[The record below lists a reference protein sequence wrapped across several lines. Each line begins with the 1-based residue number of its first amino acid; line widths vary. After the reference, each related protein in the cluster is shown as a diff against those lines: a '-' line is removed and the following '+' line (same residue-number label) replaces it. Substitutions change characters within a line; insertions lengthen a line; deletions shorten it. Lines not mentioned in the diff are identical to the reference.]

1 MSVTENTSGRQNPG
15 SEKGNG
21 QNETKAANAKPQRKP
36 EDEKRKIRCA
46 FTGHRPQYLT
56 RCEEDVRV
64 DLENAIMAAIKDGYT
79 TFISGLAYGVDIW
92 AAEIV
97 ARMKAHNP
105 ALHLVAAIP
114 FPDFSDGWTE
124 EWKARYNVLLA
135 EAEYVKVMAPAYSNE
150 AYHARNRWL
159 VDHSSRVIAV
169 YNGEPSGTRNTILYA
184 RKTRVPV
191 QVLKG

>member
-1 MSVTENTSGRQNPG
+1 M

-21 QNETKAANAKPQRKP
+21 QSETKAANAKPQRKP

-97 ARMKAHNP
+97 ARMKEHNP

-124 EWKARYNVLLA
+124 DWKARYNVLLA
-135 EAEYVKVMAPAYSNE
+135 EAEYVKVMAPTYSKE

-191 QVLKG
+191 RVLKG

>member
-1 MSVTENTSGRQNPG
+1 M
-15 SEKGNG
+15 SEKQAGP
-21 QNETKAANAKPQRKP
+21 NETKAGGAKPQRKP

-97 ARMKAHNP
+97 ARMKEQNP

-124 EWKARYNVLLA
+124 DWKARYNVLLA
-135 EAEYVKVMAPAYSNE
+135 EAEYVKVMAPTYSKE

-191 QVLKG
+191 RVLKG

>member
-1 MSVTENTSGRQNPG
+1 M
-15 SEKGNG
+15 SEKRNG
-21 QNETKAANAKPQRKP
+21 VNEGESENAKPQRKP

-97 ARMKAHNP
+97 ARMKAQNP

-114 FPDFSDGWTE
+114 FPDFSDSWTE
-124 EWKARYNVLLA
+124 E
-135 EAEYVKVMAPAYSNE
+135 
-150 AYHARNRWL
+150 
-159 VDHSSRVIAV
+159 
-169 YNGEPSGTRNTILYA
+169 
-184 RKTRVPV
+184 
-191 QVLKG
+191 